1 MSDRCIFFAG
11 GGTGGHIYPGVAVAE
26 QVVKLDPKVRV
37 HFFCSEREIDAHVLD
52 EAGLEYTKLP
62 AKGLFW
68 RPGAFIRF
76 CRTFWASHK
85 IAKEVIAKSGN
96 AVVVGVGGY
105 VAGPVCY
112 AGHKSRVPVA
122 LLNVDIFPGRAN
134 KLSAR
139 WADEAFVQ
147 FEEGGEYFAPRGV
160 KVSVVGCPLRSSFLE
175 PKPER
180 AVKELELEA
189 GKKVLLVTGASS
201 GAASVNEAVC
211 SLLDQMEAFAGDW
224 QVVHLTG
231 KRNYEEV
238 TKRYEGVKIAHKVI
252 GYYDRMA
259 DLLAAADL
267 LIGRSGAVS
276 VAEYAVSGTASICM
290 PYPHHRDRHQYF
302 NAEKLVDAGA
312 AVVVDDLPDAKERSE
327 WLWEELERLMKD
339 DEEREKMKANCGEV
353 ARPDAARKVA
363 EALLRWWE

>member
-1 MSDRCIFFAG
+1 MSDRCVFFAG
-11 GGTGGHIYPGVAVAE
+11 GGTGGHIYPGVSVAE
-26 QVVKLDPKVRV
+26 QVVKLDSNVRV

-52 EAGLEYTKLP
+52 EAGFEYTKLP

-68 RPGAFIRF
+68 RPGAFLRF
-76 CRTFWASHK
+76 CRMFWASHK
-85 IAKEVIAKSGN
+85 MAKEVITRADD
-96 AVVVGVGGY
+96 AIVVGVGGY

-112 AGHKSRVPVA
+112 AGHKLRVPVT

-147 FEEGGEYFAPRGV
+147 FEEGGYYFARRRV
-160 KVSVVGCPLRSSFLE
+160 KTFVVGCPLRSSFLE
-175 PKPER
+175 PEPAR
-180 AVKELELEA
+180 AVKELGLETD
-189 GKKVLLVTGASS
+189 KKVLLITGASS

-211 SLLDQMEAFAGDW
+211 SLLDKLDAFADRW
-224 QVVHLTG
+224 QIVHLTG
-231 KRNYEEV
+231 TRNLEDV
-238 TKRYEGVKIAHKVI
+238 TKRYEGVKIAHKVV
-252 GYYDRMA
+252 GYYDKMA

-276 VAEYAVSGTASICM
+276 VAEYAVSGTPSICM

-312 AVVVDDLPDAKERSE
+312 AAVVDDLPDARERSE
-327 WLWEELERLMKD
+327 WLWEELERLMRD
-339 DEEREKMKANCGEV
+339 DEQREQMKANCDKV
-353 ARPDAARKVA
+353 ARPDAAKRIA
-363 EALLRWWE
+363 EALLGRWG